1 MAGAHRR
8 IFLALAFGLASIP
21 APCQEGEENPDEGRQ
36 QEFLRRES
44 STVNGTV
51 KLDSGMPPPEPV
63 PVEILCEAGSVSQV
77 YTDRKGRFTVL
88 LGEASTAHML
98 DASAAS
104 PVASPVD
111 VQAAYTPSS
120 SHGLCQVR
128 IFLSGYQPQI
138 FELNDEGAL
147 GVVDVGTIVLTRTA
161 GARGAAVSVTSYEAP
176 KEARKLFE
184 SAFQDAHRKKPDW
197 PKVLRRLETAVEIY
211 PRYAA
216 AWDLL
221 GDSHLLAGS
230 TPNARQAYEA
240 AIGADADY
248 LPPYAPLIRLA
259 VMDGRWE
266 DAERLAGERL
276 RLAPGIEAAYFR
288 ALALYQLGSIE
299 AAEHALDAA
308 RRSADA
314 GRFPQIALVQADIHA
329 AKGRFKSAA
338 AEYAAFLQKA
348 PESPARAEIEALL
361 DGWRREGKLT
371 D

>member
-1 MAGAHRR
+1 MAGALRGVT
-8 IFLALAFGLASIP
+8 LALAFTLASIP
-21 APCQEGEENPDEGRQ
+21 CPGQEGEGDPDEGRQ
-36 QEFLRRES
+36 SEFLRRES

-77 YTDRKGRFTVL
+77 YTDRKGRFTVM

-104 PVASPVD
+104 PVAAPVD
-111 VQAAYTPSS
+111 VQTAYTPSS

-128 IFLSGYQPQI
+128 IFLSGFQPQI

-147 GVVDVGTIVLTRTA
+147 GVIDLGTIVMTRTA

-176 KEARKLFE
+176 KDARKLFE

-197 PKVLRRLETAVEIY
+197 QKVLRRLESAVEIY

-221 GDSHLLAGS
+221 GDSHLLNGS
-230 TPNARQAYEA
+230 YADARKAYEA

-259 VMDGRWE
+259 VMDSRWE

-288 ALALYQLGSIE
+288 SLALFQLGSIE
-299 AAEHALDAA
+299 SAEHALEAA
-308 RRSADA
+308 RRSTDA
-314 GRFPQIALVQADIHA
+314 WRFPQIALVQADIHA
-329 AKGRFKSAA
+329 AKGRFKAAA
-338 AEYAAFLQKA
+338 AEYASFLEKA
-348 PESPARAEIEALL
+348 PESPARGEIEARV
-361 DGWRREGKLT
+361 DNWRRQGKLT